1 MCPVPEHLKLEPV
14 RGTAGQR
21 NERGAGRGV
30 LSADRGGRL
39 HPVHGNKG
47 WVPSMILSAKGG
59 GVGGLRARAR
69 RGAGG
74 GGRDPRRIHL
84 IPIRPLRAPGVPTS
98 LQFRDGCNPPI
109 LLLRI
114 PLGGVLSAADA
125 PPARRLSSISKDHLN
140 YMRGGTPCPP
150 PLTSMSENIIFPA
163 LLDQAPWTR
172 PIAAVVEM
180 QTAFS
185 SVGKRGKGD
194 SSHGVGGAIEAR
206 GPGVWRDEG
215 VPAAERTGHSR
226 GAGHLCVARAWR
238 ELAMFPF

>member
-1 MCPVPEHLKLEPV
+1 MSSGSSL
-14 RGTAGQR
+14 AFQR
-21 NERGAGRGV
+21 LSRDTPTFILGV
-30 LSADRGGRL
+30 
-39 HPVHGNKG
+39 K
-47 WVPSMILSAKGG
+47 I
-59 GVGGLRARAR
+59 
-69 RGAGG
+69 GG
-74 GGRDPRRIHL
+74 GGGSGTIVTVRHGTARAGTCETFSGKNAHGVRMGIYPEPWVWGFRIHL